1 MEYPIATTPALVINE
16 RVACSGRV
24 PRKEEI
30 VAWLK
35 EVEEGRART

>member
-16 RVACSGRV
+16 RVVCSGRV

-35 EVEEGRART
+35 EVEEG

>member
-1 MEYPIATTPALVINE
+1 MEYPIVATPALVINE

-35 EVEEGRART
+35 EMSET